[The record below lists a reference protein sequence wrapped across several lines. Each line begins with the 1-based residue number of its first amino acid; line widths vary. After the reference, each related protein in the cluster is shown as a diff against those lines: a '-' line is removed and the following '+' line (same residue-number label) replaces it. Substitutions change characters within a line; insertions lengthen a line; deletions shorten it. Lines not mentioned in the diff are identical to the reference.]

1 MVAATDDYTYGRAN
15 SQNLAIN
22 NPDNAISNADNYRYF
37 AENTPPINDPDIY
50 EPDNTSVQAKWIYSG
65 IPQTHSIVSATDED
79 WVKFTVP
86 TNSAVLLQTSGLTDS
101 DTRMWLYNSGLGE
114 IEYDDDDGSDL
125 YSRIDRVCN
134 VDSLPAG
141 TYYIK
146 IDSFDNAFEI
156 SNYSISLTSSSC
168 PSASID
174 VKIANS
180 WYGSYLLGPAGSQ
193 RVNYDAWRAY
203 RESQPGDKTVAYIY
217 NFTTRLGEFFDY
229 TEEFD
234 SGSALGIRRSSG
246 NFSQPYAMSTTAV
259 YLIREWR
266 FKLST
271 TAGQTDL
278 LQIVQDGDTD
288 NPFKVAFGINA
299 FNVTARMQDGT
310 TLTTF
315 TNANAWT
322 LLSAVEVSLTGNA
335 TYRGRPIATTL
346 TTRLFPRNILS
357 N

>member
-1 MVAATDDYTYGRAN
+1 MTILELLVATSLGMVLMGMT
-15 SQNLAIN
+15 
-22 NPDNAISNADNYRYF
+22 
-37 AENTPPINDPDIY
+37 
-50 EPDNTSVQAKWIYSG
+50 
-65 IPQTHSIVSATDED
+65 VSATLSNREAFSYDIARTRLNQSLRGAFDLLASEMRQAGERLPPGFPAVEIVNGTSGESDELILRRNLRD
-79 WVKFTVP
+79 EVLTLCQAI
-86 TNSAVLLQTSGLTDS
+86 TTTSGSDVLLSTTAG
-101 DTRMWLYNSGLGE
+101 GAP
-114 IEYDDDDGSDL
+114 
-125 YSRIDRVCN
+125 
-134 VDSLPAG
+134 PAC
-141 TYYIK
+141 TY
-146 IDSFDNAFEI
+146 
-156 SNYSISLTSSSC
+156 
-168 PSASID
+168 
-174 VKIANS
+174 
-180 WYGSYLLGPAGSQ
+180 GSQ